1 MPWGSAARIR
11 RPPAPPW
18 AFIGPTLHVRL
29 GQKQTIAA
37 GIHGENRY
45 VISFAKS
52 FDFPVIE
59 NHEFQ
64 NHSRRNQ
71 RAGLS
76 RHVRPDVYRINAPP
90 PCRFLMDGVPKPQKL
105 SVNKGQHGFPG
116 QAASVSAFSS
126 LPYAQFAKFQPRKG
140 YHFQARCPFSLLSPR
155 SSMPAGVE
163 PRCLNIVNGA
173 PCLAP

>member
-1 MPWGSAARIR
+1 MPWGSAAQI
-11 RPPAPPW
+11 RPPSAPPW
-18 AFIGPTLHVRL
+18 ALIGPTLHVRL

-71 RAGLS
+71 RAGLA
-76 RHVRPDVYRINAPP
+76 RHVRPDVYRINALP

-105 SVNKGQHGFPG
+105 SANKGQHGFPG
-116 QAASVSAFSS
+116 R
-126 LPYAQFAKFQPRKG
+126 PR
-140 YHFQARCPFSLLSPR
+140 
-155 SSMPAGVE
+155 
-163 PRCLNIVNGA
+163 
-173 PCLAP
+173 PCLRFPPCPTPSLQNFSPAKATIFRPVALFL